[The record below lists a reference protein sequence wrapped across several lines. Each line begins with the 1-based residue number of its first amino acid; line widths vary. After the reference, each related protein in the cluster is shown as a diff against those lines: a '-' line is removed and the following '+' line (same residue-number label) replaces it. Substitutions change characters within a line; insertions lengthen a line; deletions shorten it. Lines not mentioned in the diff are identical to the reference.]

1 MATEQE
7 IQLQNALNEL
17 IKDQRDLIRE
27 INNELKGGINYT
39 KEVRKQYNALESISE
54 TLNDD
59 AEALVELTEKQ
70 LEKERFRAI
79 KALERLQYS
88 AKELDKNKAQILAKR
103 KLTDQENILLSA
115 LENNFQFEKELL
127 DTVNA
132 RIDSQK
138 ELNRAVGLTGTL
150 LKGSAGLMEK
160 IGFSGT
166 IIEESL
172 KKAKEA
178 AYNKAKAL
186 QDAGKNMDTLSVKTQ
201 TMAAGLKTLASSML
215 KAFKDPLVILGLTV
229 ALYKKLFDI
238 TKEHDELLTKTGRQL
253 AINKEQ
259 TQAMYENYYKYAST
273 ANDAFVTGQRLL
285 ESQLALN
292 EALGTSVDYG
302 DKSAETFARLT
313 HFYGLSAEQAGKLE
327 ELGREQGKNGS
338 DVLNTTIKTAA
349 QQKLQFGGA
358 ISYQNVLKKVS
369 GTSGE
374 ILTKFKGNTEALVK
388 AVMQADRLGLT
399 LEQVDKVGESLLNF
413 ESSIEAELKAELL
426 TGKAINLEKAR
437 SAALSGDTAKLTEEI
452 VKQVGNIHDFEKM
465 NVLQRKA
472 YAEAFGMNV
481 NEMGDML
488 RKREF
493 EAKLGDKIKASA
505 EEQLKYAT
513 EHGIAMSDSIKQ
525 SLEQRSLAEEQKEVF
540 DKLRDVIRRITTG
553 PMLSFF
559 HLIEKAL
566 GGVTKILEGFGKITG
581 GGLGNALGAAL
592 IGLPAALAVFR
603 LGASLFMPKPTGRAT
618 DPIATYQ
625 VGGPGSAIPGA
636 ARNFVPGLGF
646 TGGNLPGGLRQ
657 NAAGQYIGANGR
669 YVSNASVAAA
679 QQQQSAMGMRNMK
692 IGGGLAI
699 GGMALSGIA
708 GTMNEGAGKD
718 AVGVLGQTASFAGM
732 GMMFGPWGAAI
743 GGLVGLGVG
752 LFNLSKENEER
763 RKQEQAQA
771 AEAAKRTQEALEALS
786 VRPIELNMNNQTIS
800 NWNTYSQQNGSNPK
814 LA

>member
-7 IQLQNALNEL
+7 IQLQSALNEL

-39 KEVRKQYNALESISE
+39 KEVRKQYSALESISD

-70 LEKERFRAI
+70 LEKERFRAT
-79 KALERLQYS
+79 KALERLKYAAQ
-88 AKELDKNKAQILAKR
+88 ELNKNKEQILSKR
-103 KLTDQENILLSA
+103 KLTDQENILLAA
-115 LENNFQFEKELL
+115 LENQFKFEDELL
-127 DTVNA
+127 KTVNA

-138 ELNRAVGLTGTL
+138 NLNKAVGLTGTL

-160 IGFSGT
+160 LGFSGT
-166 IIEESL
+166 IVEESL

-178 AYNKAKAL
+178 AYDKAKAL
-186 QDAGKNMDTLSVKTQ
+186 QESGKNMDTLSVKTQ
-201 TMAAGLKTLASSML
+201 TMTAGIKSLGTSML

-229 ALYKKLFDI
+229 ALYKKLFDL

-259 TQAMYENYYKYAST
+259 VQGMYENYYKYAAT

-292 EALGTSVDYG
+292 EALGTQVDYG
-302 DKSAETFARLT
+302 AQSAESFARLT

-327 ELGREQGKNGS
+327 ELGREQGKNS
-338 DVLNTTIKTAA
+338 TEILNSTIKTAA

-369 GTSGE
+369 GVSGE
-374 ILTKFKGNTEALVK
+374 ILTKFKGNTEALVQ
-388 AVMQADRLGLT
+388 AIMQADRLGLS

-413 ESSIEAELKAELL
+413 ESSIESELKAELL

-437 SAALSGDTAKLTEEI
+437 SAALSGDTAALTQEI
-452 VKQVGNIHDFEKM
+452 VKQVGNIHQFEKM
-465 NVLQRKA
+465 NVIQRKA
-472 YAEAFGMNV
+472 YAEAFGMSA

-488 RKREF
+488 RKQEF
-493 EAKLGDKIKASA
+493 EAKLGEKAKASA
-505 EEQLKYAT
+505 EEQLKYAK
-513 EHGIAMSDSIKQ
+513 EHGIAMSDAIQ
-525 SLEQRSLAEEQKEVF
+525 QQLEQRSLAEEQKEIF
-540 DKLRDVIRRITTG
+540 DKLRDILRRITSG

-566 GGVTKILEGFGKITG
+566 HGVTKIIEGFGKITG

-592 IGLPAALAVFR
+592 IGLPAAIGIFR
-603 LGASLFMPKPTGRAT
+603 LGASLFMPKPTGRPT

-625 VGGPGSAIPGA
+625 VGGPGMGA
-636 ARNFVPGLGF
+636 MG
-646 TGGNLPGGLRQ
+646 
-657 NAAGQYIGANGR
+657 GANGTFYKGGQFIPGGGR
-669 YVSNASVAAA
+669 APAGGVTIPPAGASNRA
-679 QQQQSAMGMRNMK
+679 
-692 IGGGLAI
+692 IGGGFFGTPKAMGVGIGLGI
-699 GGMALSGIA
+699 GGMALSSAASNMEPG
-708 GTMNEGAGKD
+708 GAKT
-718 AVGVLGQTASFAGM
+718 AVGVLGGAAAGAGM

-743 GGLVGLGVG
+743 GGLIGGVG
-752 LFNLSKENEER
+752 ALVSGLEADREAEKANREKE
-763 RKQEQAQA
+763 
-771 AEAAKRTQEALEALS
+771 AEAAKQSRELIENLS
-786 VRPIELNMNNQTIS
+786 VRPIQLGMNADTLQKWSTA
-800 NWNTYSQQNGSNPK
+800 QQNGANP
-814 LA
+814 AYS